1 MAQEIPMNSKR
12 NAFLSSAFFSRLRLD
27 YRHHQIGLGLSG
39 VGLIIALTTIAI
51 APTIA
56 TLNCQRQADYYSR
69 CTVTNRSLIGIPLRQ
84 VRFDPL
90 TGAQAR
96 PESRIPGWT
105 NRVML
110 YKSGGNEIPFMTFST
125 DALTVQRSVT
135 QINAFLGN
143 PKIRDFRYT
152 QLVPWQVLLGVL
164 TGAMILLGAGLM
176 LLQIQ

>member
-1 MAQEIPMNSKR
+1 
-12 NAFLSSAFFSRLRLD
+12 
-27 YRHHQIGLGLSG
+27 
-39 VGLIIALTTIAI
+39 
-51 APTIA
+51 
-56 TLNCQRQADYYSR
+56 
-69 CTVTNRSLIGIPLRQ
+69 
-84 VRFDPL
+84 
-90 TGAQAR
+90 
-96 PESRIPGWT
+96 GWS